1 MMHDKKVLGV
11 CGETSIA
18 NAKHSII
25 TMMQVYEYYISHH
38 LAKAFES
45 LFGSVTCLP
54 GCFTMYRLR
63 TPDTHKPL
71 FVSQGVIDDYSENR
85 VDTLHMKNLLHLGE
99 DRYLTTLLL
108 KHFPNYKTHFVRDA
122 HAYTVAPDEWAI
134 LLSQRRRW
142 INSTIHN
149 LAELVFL
156 DRLCG
161 FCCFSMR
168 FIVFID
174 LLSTLIQPVTV
185 GYVSNI
191 LVGYSLLNTSIIAR
205 LPRLPRGRRRKDHSD
220 PRHCHACS
228 YIRPSGIG
236 FHLPTQVGHDRLDDL
251 LYFGCTRLFLL
262 PPDLFLL
269 ENGRLLLGSNAFSVG

>member
-1 MMHDKKVLGV
+1 MLACVSLLIDPSSMIHDKKLLGV

-18 NAKHSII
+18 NAKQSII
-25 TMMQVYEYYISHH
+25 TMMQVYEYFISHH

-54 GCFTMYRLR
+54 GCFTMYVSSLLLQALQLTSNSYSRYRLR
-63 TPDTHKPL
+63 SPDTHKPL
-71 FVSQGVIDDYSENR
+71 FIAQQVIDDYSENR

-108 KHFPNYKTHFVRDA
+108 KHFSNYKTQFVRDA
-122 HAYTVAPDEWAI
+122 HAYTVAPDEWSV

-174 LLSTLIQPVTV
+174 LFSTITQPVTV
-185 GYVSNI
+185 AYVSI
-191 LVGYSLLNTSIIAR
+191 FGIIRAV
-205 LPRLPRGRRRKDHSD
+205 
-220 PRHCHACS
+220 A
-228 YIRPSGIG
+228 
-236 FHLPTQVGHDRLDDL
+236 
-251 LYFGCTRLFLL
+251 
-262 PPDLFLL
+262 
-269 ENGRLLLGSNAFSVG
+269 